1 MLGQYPLSFETA
13 ADWAAA
19 LVELEFYGLG
29 ADYID
34 DYAAELREVTLPVA
48 RAVIEHAFPSADDLV
63 IVLIGDAEK
72 IRDAARRYRRGH
84 GNVAHAA
91 RRSAP

>member
-1 MLGQYPLSFETA
+1 VLGQYPLNFETA

-34 DYAAELREVTLPVA
+34 DYAAKLRDVTLPVA
-48 RAVIEHAFPSADDLV
+48 RSVIDHAFPNVDDLA
-63 IVLIGDAEK
+63 IVLIGDAAK
-72 IRDAARRYRRGH
+72 IRYVASRYGEVTEMALTH
-84 GNVAHAA
+84 
-91 RRSAP
+91 PTFTP